1 MYKGTLNNYGAKM
14 ERQDRE
20 KQKFQKMLAGGVFYD
35 KVIMKKYYEEDLIMK
50 TQVSILV
57 RNASLYARAKTLFWF
72 VNIFKK
78 LPVNVWI
85 DEDPETAKNP
95 TMVLK
100 ASEKPYEID
109 LAPGHHVLYFSDPKA
124 GEKRFTNAV
133 TGAFLGGAL
142 LGAGGGSVLAGGA
155 IGADLAN
162 ENSVGVGYASFVL
175 KEGDVFK
182 LSVRPNRNGKINVKQ
197 L

>member
-1 MYKGTLNNYGAKM
+1 
-14 ERQDRE
+14 
-20 KQKFQKMLAGGVFYD
+20 
-35 KVIMKKYYEEDLIMK
+35 MK

-85 DEDPETAKNP
+85 DEDPETVEAP

-100 ASEKPYEID
+100 ASDKPYMID
-109 LAPGHHVLYFSDPKA
+109 LAPGHHVLYFTDPKA
-124 GEKRFTNAV
+124 SEKRFTNAV
-133 TGAFLGGAL
+133 TGALLGATL
-142 LGAGGGSVLAGGA
+142 LGAGGGSMLAGGA

-162 ENSVGVGYASFVL
+162 ENSVGVGYASFEL

>member
-1 MYKGTLNNYGAKM
+1 
-14 ERQDRE
+14 
-20 KQKFQKMLAGGVFYD
+20 
-35 KVIMKKYYEEDLIMK
+35 MKKYYEEDLIMK

>member
-1 MYKGTLNNYGAKM
+1 
-14 ERQDRE
+14 
-20 KQKFQKMLAGGVFYD
+20 
-35 KVIMKKYYEEDLIMK
+35 MK

-109 LAPGHHVLYFSDPKA
+109 LAPGHHVL
-124 GEKRFTNAV
+124 
-133 TGAFLGGAL
+133 
-142 LGAGGGSVLAGGA
+142 
-155 IGADLAN
+155 
-162 ENSVGVGYASFVL
+162 
-175 KEGDVFK
+175 
-182 LSVRPNRNGKINVKQ
+182 
-197 L
+197 

>member
-1 MYKGTLNNYGAKM
+1 
-14 ERQDRE
+14 
-20 KQKFQKMLAGGVFYD
+20 
-35 KVIMKKYYEEDLIMK
+35 MK

-133 TGAFLGGAL
+133 TGAFLGEAL
-142 LGAGGGSVLAGGA
+142 RACGRRHRSGSGQREFRGSGLCFLCAERGGC
-155 IGADLAN
+155 I
-162 ENSVGVGYASFVL
+162 
-175 KEGDVFK
+175 
-182 LSVRPNRNGKINVKQ
+182 
-197 L
+197 